1 MKSNLLKF
9 NGHCFLSYA
18 KLVLGESILFFF
30 FVVQSVY
37 AQNYYLYVASESDDT
52 VSLLKFDGTTIVE
65 EERINVGSY
74 PTEIEG
80 PHGIT
85 IDPNGRYWYVTL
97 AHGTPY
103 GSLLNIQQRQTKLL
117 MRPL

>member
-1 MKSNLLKF
+1 MI
-9 NGHCFLSYA
+9 G
-18 KLVLGESILFFF
+18 SIFFF
-30 FVVQSVY
+30 FFMAQSVY

-65 EERINVGSY
+65 KERINVGSY

-85 IDPNGRYWYVTL
+85 IDPNGRQMEKNQECL
-97 AHGTPY
+97 SNQAKEIP
-103 GSLLNIQQRQTKLL
+103 N
-117 MRPL
+117 